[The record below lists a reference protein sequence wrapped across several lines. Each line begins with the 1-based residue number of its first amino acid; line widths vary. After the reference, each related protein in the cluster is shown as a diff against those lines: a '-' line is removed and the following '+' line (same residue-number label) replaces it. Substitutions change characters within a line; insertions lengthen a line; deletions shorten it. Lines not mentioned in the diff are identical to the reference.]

1 MTNFK
6 VYDDNNQMIAET
18 PNAEVAAVVV
28 GTMTERGRVEYGRK
42 GNVVW
47 KEGINGN
54 AANSFDAFAMYA
66 LQVIESA
73 EDFHSRNPKMPW
85 ATCYTAARGVA
96 SLDDNYRALALTPWG
111 RND

>member
-42 GNVVW
+42 GNIVW

-54 AANSFDAFAMYA
+54 AANSFDAFAEFA
-66 LQVIESA
+66 SEVIAVA
-73 EDFHSRNPKMPW
+73 EKAKFYDPAMRWS
-85 ATCYTAARGVA
+85 TCYSAGRAMA
-96 SLDDNYRALALTPWG
+96 SSSDNYLALA
-111 RND
+111 RNN